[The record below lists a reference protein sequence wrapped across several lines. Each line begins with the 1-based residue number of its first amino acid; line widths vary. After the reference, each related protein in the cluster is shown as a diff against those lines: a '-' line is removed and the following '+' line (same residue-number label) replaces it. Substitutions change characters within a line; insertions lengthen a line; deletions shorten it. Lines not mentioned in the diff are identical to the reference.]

1 MSKLSEALAAMD
13 KATPGP
19 WNKPYYDDYPGDRG
33 WWIHNGEK
41 GADEYAV
48 AVTFEGNPKA
58 EHDAIVLAAAPD
70 ALAWIKEALPWLEI
84 RADELRY
91 EIDAQETLIGPVLS
105 DDCIGTMKSDLAR
118 LDAIIA
124 RAKPEGVGK

>member
-70 ALAWIKEALPWLEI
+70 ALAWIKEVLPWLES
-84 RADELRY
+84 LR
-91 EIDAQETLIGPVLS
+91 DALRGAEGGAHLDQFY
-105 DDCIGTMKSDLAR
+105 A
-118 LDAIIA
+118 LDALIA
-124 RAKPEGVGK
+124 RAKPEEVGK